1 MKEKSIQILIMIKC
15 QKLVLIVVVYLINSV
30 FNMGKNCY
38 PQVLFEEYKYIVKR
52 KKLLGIL
59 LTT

>member
-38 PQVLFEEYKYIVKR
+38 PQELLEEYKCIVKG